1 MSMKNLL
8 KVTVLALIILGCA
21 SNQIDRDQ
29 SKKHFVRYGET
40 IIFIAWRYGIDHQD
54 LISWNNLTNEGLIYP
69 GQILDL
75 EPPQNFTRVNR
86 KKESEKKPA
95 VKTNKDS
102 IQSNRDGWDLPT
114 DGKIISKY
122 NSNSATMSGIVVDGV
137 IGQDIL
143 ASSSG
148 EVVYAGNDLPG
159 FGQLIIIKHSETFLS
174 AYGYNQDVYVNEGQ
188 NVKKGQKIA
197 SMGFNSNQVPCLYF
211 EIRRSGK
218 PIDPL
223 ILLSSS

>member
-1 MSMKNLL
+1 
-8 KVTVLALIILGCA
+8 
-21 SNQIDRDQ
+21 
-29 SKKHFVRYGET
+29 
-40 IIFIAWRYGIDHQD
+40 
-54 LISWNNLTNEGLIYP
+54 
-69 GQILDL
+69 
-75 EPPQNFTRVNR
+75 
-86 KKESEKKPA
+86 
-95 VKTNKDS
+95 
-102 IQSNRDGWDLPT
+102 
-114 DGKIISKY
+114 
-122 NSNSATMSGIVVDGV
+122 MSGIVVDGV

-197 SMGFNSNQVPCLYF
+197 SMGFNSNQEPCLYF

>member
-1 MSMKNLL
+1 MKNLL
-8 KVTVLALIILGCA
+8 KVTILALIISGCA

-75 EPPQNFTRVNR
+75 ESPQNFTQVIR

-102 IQSNRDGWDLPT
+102 IQSNLNGWDLPT

-197 SMGFNSNQVPCLYF
+197 SMGLNSSQVPCLYF

>member
-1 MSMKNLL
+1 MKTLLNL
-8 KVTVLALIILGCA
+8 TVLALIISGCA
-21 SNQIDRDQ
+21 SSQIDHDQ
-29 SKKHFVRYGET
+29 SKRHFVRYGET

-69 GQILDL
+69 GQILDI
-75 EPPQNFTRVNR
+75 EQPQNYAQVNR
-86 KKESEKKPA
+86 KKENKNKPA
-95 VKTNKDS
+95 AQAVKDI
-102 IQSNRDGWDLPT
+102 IQTNRDGWDLPT
-114 DGKIISKY
+114 KGKIVTKY
-122 NSNSATMSGIVVDGV
+122 NSNSSTMSGIVVDGV
-137 IGQDIL
+137 IGQDII

-197 SMGFNSNQVPCLYF
+197 SMGLNSNQVPCLYF

>member
-1 MSMKNLL
+1 MGLVIKE
-8 KVTVLALIILGCA
+8 
-21 SNQIDRDQ
+21 Q
-29 SKKHFVRYGET
+29 E
-40 IIFIAWRYGIDHQD
+40 GIDLLNKVEKVRQ
-54 LISWNNLTNEGLIYP
+54 LSKAARSGNKAKFNEL
-69 GQILDL
+69 
-75 EPPQNFTRVNR
+75 

-95 VKTNKDS
+95 VRKIKDS

-197 SMGFNSNQVPCLYF
+197 SMGLNSNQVPCLYF